1 MIGGEFE
8 FTSLPN
14 VLSNKSGRLTQGNS
28 GTWSTNG
35 RAALYLILQK
45 LKSKGVVH
53 VHLPAFLC
61 QSILQPVI
69 ALEMDYSFYPVKTDM
84 TVPPDP
90 PSNSAV
96 LLIHN
101 FGLINDSVSG
111 FRNDSSREYELVEDA
126 SHVFLNDNFFND
138 IDNQY
143 VFFSVRKHAPTI
155 LGGWCNLNLNLND
168 FSKDVELNIY
178 KSLSARLIK
187 GIYLNDKKSQIDL
200 DKEEYYLNVFRE
212 IENTFNSDICA
223 TSIPQYI
230 MSIINSFRWNEISRI
245 RRSNWKI
252 LHELI
257 GNKVEPLFDKL
268 PKGVVPL
275 GYVIRTK
282 NRDIIK
288 EKLAQKRIFA
298 PVHWRLPSE
307 VNKNKFPDAVK
318 LSDTVLTL
326 PIDQR
331 YGLNDMVYIS
341 NSIKEIL

>member
-1 MIGGEFE
+1 
-8 FTSLPN
+8 
-14 VLSNKSGRLTQGNS
+14 
-28 GTWSTNG
+28 
-35 RAALYLILQK
+35 
-45 LKSKGVVH
+45 
-53 VHLPAFLC
+53 
-61 QSILQPVI
+61 
-69 ALEMDYSFYPVKTDM
+69 
-84 TVPPDP
+84 
-90 PSNSAV
+90 
-96 LLIHN
+96 
-101 FGLINDSVSG
+101 
-111 FRNDSSREYELVEDA
+111 
-126 SHVFLNDNFFND
+126 
-138 IDNQY
+138 
-143 VFFSVRKHAPTI
+143 
-155 LGGWCNLNLNLND
+155 
-168 FSKDVELNIY
+168 
-178 KSLSARLIK
+178 
-187 GIYLNDKKSQIDL
+187 
-200 DKEEYYLNVFRE
+200 
-212 IENTFNSDICA
+212 
-223 TSIPQYI
+223 